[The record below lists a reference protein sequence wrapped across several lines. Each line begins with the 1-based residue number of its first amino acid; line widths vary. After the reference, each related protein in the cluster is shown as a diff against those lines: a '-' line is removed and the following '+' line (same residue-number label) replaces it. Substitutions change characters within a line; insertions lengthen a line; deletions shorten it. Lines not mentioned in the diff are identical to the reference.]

1 VTDTAEG
8 LIPSF
13 SQRAKEANLP
23 EIMQAGDLLEKEI
36 IVLEWEPSDAMVP
49 ETGQITHGFQVTSH
63 VVDTDETVSWF
74 CGQKALVRALKA
86 VKPPFRTVIRKQ
98 GRTYLFS

>member
-1 VTDTAEG
+1 MSEYAEG
-8 LIPSF
+8 AIPTF
-13 SQRAKEANLP
+13 ADRAKEANLP
-23 EIMQAGDLLEKEI
+23 TIWQAGELLEKEQ
-36 IVLEWEPSDAMVP
+36 IVLEWEPAEAMVP
-49 ETGQITHGFQVTSH
+49 ETGKITSGFQVTSH
-63 VVDTDETVSWF
+63 LVEADETISWF